1 MDMALYALLKNQLSE
16 QTECKT
22 WNGFKIEVV
31 DKLPEKQIPNTIYFV
46 KSNIT
51 IEDAISISSE
61 EQRGDFMD
69 MVLYALL
76 KTKMQNFESVSNYTI
91 VEVDELPPLEE
102 RDNNTIYI
110 VKKVG
115 E

>member
-1 MDMALYALLKNQLSE
+1 
-16 QTECKT
+16 
-22 WNGFKIEVV
+22 
-31 DKLPEKQIPNTIYFV
+31 
-46 KSNIT
+46 
-51 IEDAISISSE
+51 
-61 EQRGDFMD
+61 MD

-91 VEVDELPPLEE
+91 VEVNELPSLEE

>member
-1 MDMALYALLKNQLSE
+1 
-16 QTECKT
+16 
-22 WNGFKIEVV
+22 
-31 DKLPEKQIPNTIYFV
+31 
-46 KSNIT
+46 
-51 IEDAISISSE
+51 
-61 EQRGDFMD
+61 MD

-91 VEVDELPPLEE
+91 MEVDELPPLEE